1 MPNDCWSEVFFH
13 GSTETIK
20 TLLLTHLDY
29 ASLFAETPTAESK
42 RVNLLSTPAHQDQT
56 FSPSKES
63 QSVESFHVRHLY
75 HTKTTVMFKLWSPW
89 KPPFEFLEKLSQKFP
104 ELFIRC
110 IWEEEGGEG
119 GAWVRSK
126 ENGVQQL
133 SWVGPCLEACVYE

>member
-13 GSTETIK
+13 GSIETIK

-29 ASLFAETPTAESK
+29 ASLFSSNPS
-42 RVNLLSTPAHQDQT
+42 
-56 FSPSKES
+56 SPPIDSE
-63 QSVESFHVRHLY
+63 SVESFHVRHLY

-89 KPPFEFLEKLSQKFP
+89 KPPFQFLEKLSQKFP

-126 ENGVQQL
+126 ENGINQL
-133 SWVGPCLEACVYE
+133 SWVGPCIEAHIYESTI